1 MYAHRRLLEIFTHAY
16 NNKQLT
22 VPTTYLLRLTLLEP
36 DVLAEL
42 CQHYNLA
49 LSADRKAV
57 HFNKTEFKSA
67 AETVKPRHEPF
78 VDAKLKRIY
87 LPEVLLLKKLW
98 I

>member
-1 MYAHRRLLEIFTHAY
+1 MYVHRRLLEIFTHAY

-22 VPTTYLLRLTLLEP
+22 VPTTYLLRLTMVDSP
-36 DVLAEL
+36 VLTEL

-57 HFNKTEFKSA
+57 HFNKTEFKST
-67 AETVKPRHEPF
+67 AETIKARHEPF
-78 VDAKLKRIY
+78 VDAKLARVY